1 MIKTTIPAG
10 GLHNEEDLQ
19 IWKQGK
25 SACSLSSF
33 REHSMRAGKA
43 RVWQV
48 YLAVRLCGFPTALF
62 TKYSQ
67 PCHAR
72 LAFRGMCQLEKD
84 IKNAGSRWTA
94 RKVIECTLVEYSFL
108 ECYID
113 KIHYT
118 DYLSFRNLNKLFRLI
133 PIPPILGSRIS
144 ASFRI
149 LPTPPFNSF
158 FTLKS

>member
-1 MIKTTIPAG
+1 
-10 GLHNEEDLQ
+10 
-19 IWKQGK
+19 GK

-33 REHSMRAGKA
+33 REHSMRVGKA

-72 LAFRGMCQLEKD
+72 LAFRGMCQWEKD

-94 RKVIECTLVEYSFL
+94 RKVKECTLLGYSL
-108 ECYID
+108 
-113 KIHYT
+113 
-118 DYLSFRNLNKLFRLI
+118 
-133 PIPPILGSRIS
+133 LGGIS
-144 ASFRI
+144 LPKSLPVL
-149 LPTPPFNSF
+149 LPTVYR
-158 FTLKS
+158 